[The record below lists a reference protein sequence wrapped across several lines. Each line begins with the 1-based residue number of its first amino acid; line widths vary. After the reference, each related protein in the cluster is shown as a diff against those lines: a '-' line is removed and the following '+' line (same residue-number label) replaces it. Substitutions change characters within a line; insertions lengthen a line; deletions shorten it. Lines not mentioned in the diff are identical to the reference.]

1 MARGEH
7 TRAAKIQKAEER
19 EEKLVVLQ
27 LARDYAR
34 GHKIG
39 ARATVT
45 TQLFPGV
52 TYSMLH
58 NALNNKIK
66 ALLGERYATDI
77 LTVDEGSKLEEW
89 IAACARGKSP
99 ATGRRGGQG
108 AACSVR
114 PLQAA
119 LHLRCGAMPAR
130 EDAAVHDV
138 RRHQEAPLPQ
148 GPVCGSARA
157 AAADDAHGAA
167 PAHNGRGG
175 CMISSASLRDC
186 LRAGEGAAH
195 ELRRLRRP
203 CVGW

>member
-27 LARDYAR
+27 LACDYAR

-99 ATGRRGGQG
+99 RRRPTRRPRSCVQRSTSASRTAPAVWCHARTRRCSCARRAATSRSSS
-108 AACSVR
+108 AARARVWQRAS
-114 PLQAA
+114 
-119 LHLRCGAMPAR
+119 RCG
-130 EDAAVHDV
+130 
-138 RRHQEAPLPQ
+138 
-148 GPVCGSARA
+148 
-157 AAADDAHGAA
+157 
-167 PAHNGRGG
+167 
-175 CMISSASLRDC
+175 
-186 LRAGEGAAH
+186 
-195 ELRRLRRP
+195 
-203 CVGW
+203 